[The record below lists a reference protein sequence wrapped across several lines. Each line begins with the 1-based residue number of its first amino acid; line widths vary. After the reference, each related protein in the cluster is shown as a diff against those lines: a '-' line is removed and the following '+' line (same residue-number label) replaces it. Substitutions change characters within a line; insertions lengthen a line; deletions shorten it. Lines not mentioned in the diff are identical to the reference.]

1 MSRDEDVPPP
11 PSGFRTLNELAAP
24 RLLVRAG
31 RLLAQRWQV
40 LVGAA
45 ALTLV
50 PVALLQAYL
59 LRDVADPLATAA
71 APDDP
76 QAAAVFGVF
85 GAAYLVII
93 TPLLAA
99 VVLRAEAAHHA
110 GRTPG
115 VDELYSY
122 GLSRLPVMVGITL
135 LSGLAAG
142 IGFLAFIIP
151 GVYIF
156 VRLYLALPVAV
167 VEGTGLI
174 DSLRRSWDLTGDA
187 FWRIMAV
194 AVLAL
199 VGMFLVTLASQELL
213 GLVARTAGWA
223 VAGALDGLVSALVL
237 PFGFV
242 VGMLVYLDAR
252 GRRDGLTPEALG
264 GQLGQD
270 RT

>member
-1 MSRDEDVPPP
+1 MSRDEDVPATS
-11 PSGFRTLNELAAP
+11 SGFDTLNELAAP
-24 RLLVRAG
+24 RLLVTAA

-45 ALTLV
+45 GLTLV

-59 LRDVADPLATAA
+59 LRDVADPLATATE
-71 APDDP
+71 PDP

-110 GRTPG
+110 GSAPTA
-115 VDELYSY
+115 DELYSY
-122 GLSRLPVMVGITL
+122 GFSRLPVMVGITL

-167 VEGTGLI
+167 AEGSGMI

-199 VGMFLVTLASQELL
+199 VGMFLVTLASQQLL
-213 GLVARTAGWA
+213 GLVAATAGWA

-252 GRRDGLTPEALG
+252 VRRDGLTQEALG
-264 GQLGQD
+264 RQLGPD